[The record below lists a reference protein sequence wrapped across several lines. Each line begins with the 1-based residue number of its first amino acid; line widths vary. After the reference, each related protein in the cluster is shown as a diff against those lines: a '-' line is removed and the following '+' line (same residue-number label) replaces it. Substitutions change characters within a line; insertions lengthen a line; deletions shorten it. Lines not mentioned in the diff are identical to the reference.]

1 MIKNIKNKILKNFQI
16 FSLILLIILSAISTS
31 YFNYKKNINR
41 ETYIDFINNIYF
53 KKTLNHIIQ
62 NLDPKYKKIKHKV
75 KSGETFDKILE
86 YYEIDK
92 K

>member
-75 KSGETFDKILE
+75 KSRV
-86 YYEIDK
+86 K